1 MLELR
6 GVRHSYAGRTVLEL
20 DAFALAPGM
29 LTAVVGPNGSG
40 KSTLLRLLA
49 LLERPTTGAILLDG
63 AVVADA
69 RRRPSTRER
78 RRVTLVEQR
87 PVLLRGTVR
96 DNITYGLRARRQS
109 VAAAGRAAA
118 AAAERLGCAGLL
130 DRRRHELSEGEVQR
144 VAIAGAI
151 AIEPDVLLLDEPA
164 SAADRAGAQTLY
176 RTLAEERA
184 RRPLAVCLA
193 SHQLEDAY
201 RWSDDLRALADG
213 RLSPVTPEN
222 LFRVDLPAAGAD
234 GMTHAPVGPLAIAVT
249 AERTGP
255 AILAVPPTDIFV
267 SRAPLA
273 SSARNVF
280 SGTVTRG
287 ARHRPGTVHVTADFG
302 LELVATVTENAAQE
316 LGLAPGVAVTFAFKA
331 SAVQVF

>member
-6 GVRHSYAGRTVLEL
+6 GVRHGYDGRPVLEL
-20 DAFALAPGM
+20 DAFALKPGM

-49 LLERPTTGAILLDG
+49 LLERPTAGAILLDG
-63 AVVADA
+63 AVVADP

-96 DNITYGLRARRQS
+96 DNITYGLRARGQS
-109 VAAAGRAAA
+109 AAAAGRAAA
-118 AAAERLGCAGLL
+118 AVAERLGCAGLL

-144 VAIAGAI
+144 VAIARAF

-164 SAADRAGAQTLY
+164 SAADRAAAQTLY

-213 RLSPVTPEN
+213 RLPPATPAN
-222 LFRVDLPAAGAD
+222 LFPADLPPAG
-234 GMTHAPVGPLAIAVT
+234 
-249 AERTGP
+249 
-255 AILAVPPTDIFV
+255 
-267 SRAPLA
+267 
-273 SSARNVF
+273 
-280 SGTVTRG
+280 
-287 ARHRPGTVHVTADFG
+287 PG
-302 LELVATVTENAAQE
+302 
-316 LGLAPGVAVTFAFKA
+316 GLAPAPLWAPTNPLIAGRACAA
-331 SAVQVF
+331 ISAPPPRHKL

>member
-96 DNITYGLRARRQS
+96 DNITYGLRARGQS

-118 AAAERLGCAGLL
+118 AAAERLGCAG
-130 DRRRHELSEGEVQR
+130 
-144 VAIAGAI
+144 
-151 AIEPDVLLLDEPA
+151 
-164 SAADRAGAQTLY
+164 
-176 RTLAEERA
+176 
-184 RRPLAVCLA
+184 
-193 SHQLEDAY
+193 
-201 RWSDDLRALADG
+201 
-213 RLSPVTPEN
+213 
-222 LFRVDLPAAGAD
+222 
-234 GMTHAPVGPLAIAVT
+234 
-249 AERTGP
+249 
-255 AILAVPPTDIFV
+255 
-267 SRAPLA
+267 
-273 SSARNVF
+273 
-280 SGTVTRG
+280 
-287 ARHRPGTVHVTADFG
+287 
-302 LELVATVTENAAQE
+302 
-316 LGLAPGVAVTFAFKA
+316 
-331 SAVQVF
+331 